1 MKKVSIVLPTFNG
14 EIYLA
19 NAINSVLQQSYKN
32 FELILVDD
40 CSTDG
45 TSRII
50 QEFAQNDPRIRY
62 IRNESNQKLPNS
74 LNIGFAA
81 AVGEYFT
88 WTSDDNLYAPHAIEK
103 MVTYL
108 DEHDELGMVY
118 CDYTVIDEN
127 GREVRENHLEGPERL
142 LWTNTVGACFLYR
155 REIAE
160 EIGGY
165 NSELFLAEDY
175 DYWLRIYQ
183 AGEIGHLQEN
193 LYRYRQHGK
202 SLTANRAKEIRH
214 RTVLLWL
221 SHWKFI
227 SSKLQ
232 KIRTKL
238 HYCDMIMDMEA
249 EEWRGEI
256 YAALKKK
263 VPLYAIYRIWKQR
276 GNKE

>member
-14 EIYLA
+14 EAYLA
-19 NAINSVLQQSYKN
+19 DAINSILQQSYEN
-32 FELILVDD
+32 IELILVDD

-45 TSRII
+45 TPRII
-50 QEFAQNDPRIRY
+50 QEFTQKDSRIRC

-81 AVGEYFT
+81 ATGDYFT
-88 WTSDDNLYAPHAIEK
+88 WTSDDNLYVPVAIEK
-103 MVTYL
+103 MAAYL
-108 DEHDELGMVY
+108 DEHSEMGLVY
-118 CDYTVIDEN
+118 CDYTIIDEK
-127 GREVRENHLEGPERL
+127 GQKVRENLLEDPERL

-160 EIGGY
+160 KIGGY

-183 AGEIGHLQEN
+183 VSEIGHLSEN
-193 LYRYRQHGK
+193 LYQYRHHGK
-202 SLTANRAKEIRH
+202 SLTTSRAKEIRH

-221 SHWKFI
+221 SHWEFI
-227 SSKLQ
+227 SSRLR
-232 KIRTKL
+232 KIKTKL
-238 HYCDMIMDMEA
+238 HYCDMIMDMES
-249 EEWRGEI
+249 EEWHEEI
-256 YAALKKK
+256 YSILKKK
-263 VPLYAIYRIWKQR
+263 VPLYGIYRIWKQR